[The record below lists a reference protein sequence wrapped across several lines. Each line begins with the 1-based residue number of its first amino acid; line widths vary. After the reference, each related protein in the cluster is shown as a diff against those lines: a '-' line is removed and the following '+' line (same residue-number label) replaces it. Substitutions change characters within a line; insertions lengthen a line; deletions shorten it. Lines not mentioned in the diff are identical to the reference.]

1 MSYASNS
8 HSAYQLVVF
17 DWDGTLMDSIGR
29 IIDCLRDMSHDLD
42 LETPSEQACRDV
54 IGLSLSTAVNQ
65 LFPRVGSTT
74 QEALQMRYRHHFA
87 RRADEPLP
95 LFAGVEQ
102 LLTELQ
108 QRDIQ
113 LAVATGKSRAGL
125 DRMLAQTG
133 LGRFFSHSRTAD
145 EAQSK
150 PHPDMLQQLLGVT
163 GIAAKHSM
171 MVGDSLLDLSMA
183 NSAGLAAVGVS
194 YGAHGEQKLLSCQP
208 KAVIHQPLELLAH
221 I

>member
-8 HSAYQLVVF
+8 QSAYQLVVF

-29 IIDCLRDMSHDLD
+29 IIDCLQDMSHDLD
-42 LETPSEQACRDV
+42 LEAPSEQACRDV
-54 IGLSLSTAVNQ
+54 IGLSLSKAVKQ

-74 QEALQMRYRHHFA
+74 LEALQLRYRYHFL

-95 LFAGVEQ
+95 LFNGIEQ

-113 LAVATGKSRAGL
+113 LAVATGKSRVGL
-125 DRMLAQTG
+125 DRMLVQTG
-133 LGRFFSHSRTAD
+133 LDRFFSLSRTAD

-150 PHPDMLQQLLGVT
+150 PHPDMLQQLLNVT
-163 GIAAKHSM
+163 GVAANKSM
-171 MVGDSLLDLSMA
+171 MVGDSQLDLSMA
-183 NSAGLAAVGVS
+183 NRAGLAAVGVS

-208 KAVIHQPLELLAH
+208 KAVIHQPLELLAY